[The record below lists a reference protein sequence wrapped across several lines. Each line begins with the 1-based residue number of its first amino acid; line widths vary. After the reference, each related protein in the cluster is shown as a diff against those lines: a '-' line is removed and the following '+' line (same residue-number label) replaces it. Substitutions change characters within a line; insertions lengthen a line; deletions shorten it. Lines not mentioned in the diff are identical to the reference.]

1 MKYWNKF
8 ENIVGVLMR
17 GVASVCLGV
26 VFALFILNISTRLPF
41 ITYNPKWI
49 DETIQFFLVWM
60 IFLGSAELVRT
71 RGHFVVDILTD
82 HFHGTVAGRV
92 MAVISTALMLATYT
106 VIFYF
111 GVRLCMKSDA
121 AMYTLHFM
129 KKSYFYSCVPVSSF
143 FMALFT
149 IRDLIFSVMDIV
161 THGAV
166 TRRLDAEKAEAM
178 KQDDDAKAIAE
189 AAEALQQEENP
200 PE

>member
-1 MKYWNKF
+1 MKLWNKF
-8 ENIVGVLMR
+8 ESVTGALMR
-17 GVASVCLGV
+17 GIVSFCLGV
-26 VFALFILNISTRLPF
+26 VFVLFILNVSTRLPF

-60 IFLGSAELVRT
+60 IFLGAAELVRT

-82 HFHGTVAGRV
+82 HFHGTTTGRI
-92 MAVISTALMLATYT
+92 MAVISSALMLVTYA

-111 GVRLCMKSDA
+111 GVRLCLKSDA

-129 KKSYFYSCVPVSSF
+129 KKSYFYSCIPVSAF
-143 FMALFT
+143 FMVLFT
-149 IRDLIFSVMDIV
+149 IRDLILSVMDIA

-189 AAEALQQEENP
+189 AAQALQQGPNAP
-200 PE
+200 Q